1 MKKLLLTLIML
12 LTLLTISCSNKSTA
26 PTNNDN
32 NNNNNVSHS
41 QSFTGSFTFGT
52 FGNASALSINEDGS
66 IYMNMDNVLLT
77 IKKEMV
83 TKISDSKYQIKGQMP
98 TIKYDTSSA
107 TAKSI
112 MFAQSA
118 SDMNTIDVSLNLSGG
133 NLSLSGTI
141 NDNSVSGSLKEV
153 SGYIPSDYVGVYYI
167 GDGINDYGFEIKSD
181 GIVVNIELQNGN
193 VIYHKGYTEKLI
205 KVSDNEYILNINSLE
220 NNISSTGQISPEEA
234 ESIIITEA
242 EKYYNIS
249 QKSTLKFENNTMII
263 TGQGLTATYKD
274 VDTIKKYID
283 EVAKDNKYLE
293 KLDDIERRNL
303 FSLFSLQLTDESSD
317 TFTKK

>member
-12 LTLLTISCSNKSTA
+12 LSVLGISCEKKPTA
-26 PTNNDN
+26 PNTTNNN
-32 NNNNNVSHS
+32 TGHS

-83 TKISDSKYQIKGQMP
+83 TKISDSQYQIKGQIP

-107 TAKSI
+107 TAKSV

-118 SDMNTIDVSLNLSGG
+118 SDMNTVDVSLNLSGG
-133 NLSLSGTI
+133 SLSLSGQV
-141 NDNSVSGSLKEV
+141 NSDNVNANLTEV

-220 NNISSTGQISPEEA
+220 NNTPSTGTISFGEA
-234 ESIIITEA
+234 ESIVITEA
-242 EKYYNIS
+242 MKYYNIS
-249 QKSTLKFENNTMII
+249 QKDTLKFENNTLTI
-263 TGQGLTATYKD
+263 TGQGLTSTYKD
-274 VDTIKKYID
+274 VDTIGKQIEKVAEDRAYLK
-283 EVAKDNKYLE
+283 EVDY
-293 KLDDIERRNL
+293 
-303 FSLFSLQLTDESSD
+303 SLFTLKLTDVSSD
-317 TFTKK
+317 TLTKK

>member
-12 LTLLTISCSNKSTA
+12 LSILGISCEKKPTA
-26 PTNNDN
+26 PNTTNSN
-32 NNNNNVSHS
+32 NTGHS
-41 QSFTGSFTFGT
+41 QSFTGNFTFGT
-52 FGNASALSINEDGS
+52 FGNVSALSINEDGS

-83 TKISDSKYQIKGQMP
+83 TKKSDSQYQIKGQMP

-107 TAKSI
+107 AAKSV
-112 MFAQSA
+112 MFAQST
-118 SDMNTIDVSLNLSGG
+118 SDMNTVNVSLNLSGTS
-133 NLSLSGTI
+133 LSLSGKI
-141 NDNSVSGSLKEV
+141 NNDNVSGNLKEV

-220 NNISSTGQISPEEA
+220 NNTPSTGTISFGEA
-234 ESIIITEA
+234 ESIIIREA

-249 QKSTLKFENNTMII
+249 QKSTLKFENNTM
-263 TGQGLTATYKD
+263 TMTAQGSIVTDKD
-274 VDTIKKYID
+274 VNTIGKYIE
-283 EVAKDNKYLE
+283 EVAKDRSYTNKIDY
-293 KLDDIERRNL
+293 
-303 FSLFSLQLTDESSD
+303 SLFTLKLESATTG
-317 TFTKK
+317 TFNKK

>member
-1 MKKLLLTLIML
+1 MKKQIIFTLFLLIF
-12 LTLLTISCSNKSTA
+12 IFSCSKTPTDPN
-26 PTNNDN
+26 TNNN
-32 NNNNNVSHS
+32 TAHS
-41 QSFTGSFTFGT
+41 QSFTGNFSFGT
-52 FGNASALSINEDGS
+52 FGNVSALSINEDGS

-83 TKISDSKYQIKGQMP
+83 TKISDSQYQIKGQMP

-107 TAKSI
+107 VTKSV

-133 NLSLSGTI
+133 SLSLSGQV
-141 NDNSVSGSLKEV
+141 NSDNVNANLTEV

-220 NNISSTGQISPEEA
+220 NNTPSTGTISFGEA
-234 ESIIITEA
+234 ESIVITEA
-242 EKYYNIS
+242 MKYYNIS
-249 QKSTLKFENNTMII
+249 QKYTLKFENNTLTI
-263 TGQGLTATYKD
+263 TGQGLIATYKD
-274 VDTIKKYID
+274 VDTIGKQIEKVAEDRAYLK
-283 EVAKDNKYLE
+283 EVDY
-293 KLDDIERRNL
+293 
-303 FSLFSLQLTDESSD
+303 SLFTLKLTDESSD

>member
-12 LTLLTISCSNKSTA
+12 LSILGISCEKKPTA
-26 PTNNDN
+26 PNTTNPN
-32 NNNNNVSHS
+32 NTGHS
-41 QSFTGSFTFGT
+41 QSFTGNFTFGT

-83 TKISDSKYQIKGQMP
+83 TKISDSQYQIKGQMP
-98 TIKYDTSSA
+98 TIKYDNTSSA
-107 TAKSI
+107 AAKSV

-118 SDMNTIDVSLNLSGG
+118 SDMNTVDVSLNLSGG
-133 NLSLSGTI
+133 SLSLSGQV
-141 NDNSVSGSLKEV
+141 NSDNVNANLKEV

-167 GDGINDYGFEIKSD
+167 SDGINDYGFEIKSD
-181 GIVVNIELQNGN
+181 GIVVHIELQNGN

-205 KVSDNEYILNINSLE
+205 KVSENEYILNINSLE
-220 NNISSTGQISPEEA
+220 NNTPSTGTISFEEA
-234 ESIIITEA
+234 EIIVLTEA

-249 QKSTLKFENNTMII
+249 QKDTLKFENNALTM
-263 TGQGLTATYKD
+263 TGQGYIVHYKD
-274 VDTIKKYID
+274 VDTIGKQIEKVAEDRAYLK
-283 EVAKDNKYLE
+283 EVDY
-293 KLDDIERRNL
+293 
-303 FSLFSLQLTDESSD
+303 SLFSLQLTDESSD